1 MCAEAPAKRL
11 ERDSQLDLWGQLV
24 RSRLIVLLFALVAA
38 PTVAAEPIPA
48 ELSERFA
55 RGLRLFAAGN
65 VQGALLEFKY
75 VHAKLPR
82 PSVTYNLA
90 LVYAELG
97 DPRESVVM
105 ADAVLADPGTLAPAR
120 LAKLASVRAAQLE
133 KLGELVVQSD
143 VEGAEVQVSGRVV
156 GRTPIAGPLLVPT
169 GRVLIGGQAPKHKPA
184 FTEALVA
191 PRSKVEVKLSLAPLE
206 QQLGAVLL
214 KARVPGADI
223 LVDGV
228 LVGRTPELLRI
239 PVEPGRRTV
248 SLRRAG
254 YVSASKDL
262 QVGESAEV
270 ELELDPQ
277 EDREAL
283 VADGATLTLSSSEDH
298 VVLTV
303 DGQRRGEYV
312 SPLRLPA
319 GPHTVVAERGGFYP
333 EVRRVTLVGAEEQT
347 LTLTFEPTAELRADL
362 AARQSQHRVF
372 GWLGVGVGAALTG
385 SMVGVLVGDAS
396 WRDTLRARN
405 ATLAEQ
411 NLSGVCAREQ
421 RDCVA
426 EIDANNRSIQTTGT
440 SDVLAVTGLGVG
452 VAAVVTGVVLLATTP
467 DTSKYE
473 HRIDDSMQLE
483 LSLAPAP
490 GGGLFSLSGR
500 F

>member
-1 MCAEAPAKRL
+1 MLRL
-11 ERDSQLDLWGQLV
+11 I
-24 RSRLIVLLFALVAA
+24 IVLLALGAA
-38 PTVAAEPIPA
+38 PAFATEPIPA

-82 PSVTYNLA
+82 ASVTYNLA

-97 DPRESVVM
+97 DARESVTM
-105 ADAVLADPGTLAPAR
+105 ADAVFSDPGTLAPAR
-120 LAKLASVRAAQLE
+120 LEKLKRVRAAQLE

-143 VEGAEVQVSGRVV
+143 VEGAEVQVSGKVV

-184 FTEALVA
+184 FTEAVVL
-191 PRSKVEVKLSLAPLE
+191 PRAKVEVKLSLAPLE
-206 QQLGAVLL
+206 QQLGTVLL
-214 KARVPGADI
+214 KARVPGADVF
-223 LVDGV
+223 VDGV

-262 QVGESAEV
+262 QVGEGAEV

-277 EDREAL
+277 EDRETL
-283 VADGATLTLSSSEDH
+283 VTDGATLTLSSSEDH

-312 SPLRLPA
+312 SPLRLPP

-333 EVRRVTLVGAEEQT
+333 EVRRVTLGASEAQT
-347 LTLTFEPTAELRADL
+347 LTLTFEPTAERRAEL
-362 AARQSQHRVF
+362 AVSQSQHRVF
-372 GWLGVGVGAALTG
+372 GWLGVGVGAALAG
-385 SMVGVLVGDAS
+385 GMVGVLAADAS
-396 WRDTLRARN
+396 WRDTLQARN
-405 ATLAEQ
+405 DQLAEK
-411 NLSGVCAREQ
+411 NLSGACIIEGI
-421 RDCVA
+421 DCVA
-426 EIDANNRSIQTTGT
+426 EIAANDRRVQSTGT
-440 SDVLAVTGLGVG
+440 TDALAATGLGVG

-473 HRIDDSMQLE
+473 RRVDESMQLE